1 MDSLSSSHIK
11 WKCQYRIVFIP
22 KYRRKV
28 MYGND
33 KADIRE
39 VMKKLCEFKKV
50 KSVVVNKLHCSY
62 GGGFA

>member
-1 MDSLSSSHIK
+1 
-11 WKCQYRIVFIP
+11 
-22 KYRRKV
+22 